1 MWQCCSI
8 KAAFAQQI
16 RAAQTPF
23 GAELLAYLVTQSR
36 MSFNSGG
43 QEIALDCFLPSTN
56 GNKFP
61 TIVGLHGSGGGHAI
75 MSDPAELLAANG
87 FAVYVLH
94 YFDRTGTSQADRDTI
109 FRHFPLW
116 MKTLWDSVS
125 FVARQPHVDP
135 ERMGLLGF
143 SLGAYLSLSNAAID
157 SRVRAVVE
165 FFGGLPKEM
174 KFFMRRLC
182 PVLILHGEADPRFR
196 CRRLTICSE
205 FWKRSGSLTK
215 CRFTPAPATASKDQF
230 GRMRML
236 GRWNFSKNIWQ
247 RRLQELLLA
256 DKRI

>member
-75 MSDPAELLAANG
+75 MSDPAALLAANG

-94 YFDRTGTSQADRDTI
+94 YFDRSGTSRAARANI
-109 FRHFPLW
+109 FDH
-116 MKTLWDSVS
+116 
-125 FVARQPHVDP
+125 VAR
-135 ERMGLLGF
+135 
-143 SLGAYLSLSNAAID
+143 
-157 SRVRAVVE
+157 
-165 FFGGLPKEM
+165 
-174 KFFMRRLC
+174 C
-182 PVLILHGEADPRFR
+182 
-196 CRRLTICSE
+196 
-205 FWKRSGSLTK
+205 
-215 CRFTPAPATASKDQF
+215 
-230 GRMRML
+230 
-236 GRWNFSKNIWQ
+236 
-247 RRLQELLLA
+247 LQHLW
-256 DKRI
+256 